1 MSSSSPDDPL
11 QREPETQD
19 ASKVAE
25 WDIGLAADLL
35 ENLFTERGDRRTN
48 VKAQNINTIDEV
60 PDSSWFTNRIY
71 TRDVT
76 VDEISRGPNVNEA
89 PASGRWTVTRGKAT
103 GAAPGFTARDEKG
116 QLWFIS
122 FDGRDI
128 PIAPTAAA
136 DRGDEAVL
144 GHGL

>member
-1 MSSSSPDDPL
+1 M
-11 QREPETQD
+11 
-19 ASKVAE
+19 
-25 WDIGLAADLL
+25 
-35 ENLFTERGDRRTN
+35 
-48 VKAQNINTIDEV
+48 KAQNINTIDEV

-71 TRDVT
+71 ARDVS

-89 PASGRWTVTRGKAT
+89 PASGRWTVTRGKTT

-116 QLWFIS
+116 QVWFLS

-128 PIAPTAAA
+128 P
-136 DRGDEAVL
+136 DRPHGGGSRGNQAVL